1 MTIIAKKTD
10 SQNISYT
17 LAQLVSDK
25 FAIIVRDEDA
35 NELISRI
42 EGAEPII
49 RDKYEVLTTKANRAS

>member
-1 MTIIAKKTD
+1 MTVVTKKVD

-35 NELISRI
+35 NELVSRI
-42 EGAEPII
+42 EGEEALM
-49 RDKYEVLTTKANRAS
+49 RDKYEVLTTKANRAA